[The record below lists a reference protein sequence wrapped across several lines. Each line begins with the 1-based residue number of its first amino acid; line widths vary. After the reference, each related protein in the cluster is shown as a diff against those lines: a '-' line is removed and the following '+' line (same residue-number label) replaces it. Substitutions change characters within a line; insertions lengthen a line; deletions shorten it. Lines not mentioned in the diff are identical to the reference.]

1 MSKRDYY
8 DVLGVQKDSD
18 SSAIKSAYR
27 KMAMKFHPDRNPGD
41 TEAEKNFKEASEAY
55 EVLSNNEKRQAY
67 DSYGHAAFE
76 QQGGGGSGFGGGFE
90 GFGSFSDI
98 FEDFFGDIGGGG
110 QGRTRGRQEQ
120 RGEDLKYEVSIDLR
134 EAYTGVKKEISFDTL
149 VTCDSCD
156 GTGSESRSGLKT
168 CDVCGGTGRVRA
180 SQGFFT
186 VERTCSACGG
196 SGHVISDPCKAC
208 NGDGRRR
215 KNRKIEV
222 SIPAGVEEGSRIRI
236 AGEGA
241 AGPNKGPNGDL
252 YLFVALE
259 AHPIFERDSTEIF
272 CNVPISIVDA
282 ALGGSVEVPTVSGD
296 RVKVKIPPG
305 SQNGDQFRLNGKGM
319 PALRS
324 ISFGDMIITLIVE
337 IPKNLSDNQ
346 KRLLKEFNEELDT
359 RNSPEKS
366 GFFSKVKDF
375 WDGLA

>member
-1 MSKRDYY
+1 MPKRDYY
-8 DVLGVQKDSD
+8 DVLGVEKSSD
-18 SSAIKSAYR
+18 SSSIKSAYR
-27 KMAMKFHPDRNPGD
+27 KLAMKYHPDRNPGD

-98 FEDFFGDIGGGG
+98 FEDFFGDFTSGS
-110 QGRTRGRQEQ
+110 GRSRKRQEQ
-120 RGEDLKYEVSIDLR
+120 RGEDLKCETSIDLR
-134 EAYTGVKKEISFDTL
+134 EAYTGIKKEISFDTL
-149 VTCDSCD
+149 VTCDPCD
-156 GTGSESRSGLKT
+156 GKGSESGGGLKA
-168 CDVCGGTGRVRA
+168 CEACGGSGRVRA

-196 SGHVISDPCKAC
+196 AGQVISDPCKAC
-208 NGDGRRR
+208 NGEGRRR
-215 KNRKIEV
+215 KNRRLEV
-222 SIPAGVEEGSRIRI
+222 SIPAGVEDGSRIRI
-236 AGEGA
+236 SGEGA
-241 AGPNKGPNGDL
+241 AGPNRGSSGDL
-252 YLFVALE
+252 YLFVGMEPHQLFDRE
-259 AHPIFERDSTEIF
+259 GTEIF

-282 ALGGSVEVPTVSGD
+282 AIGGSVEVPTVSGG

-319 PALRS
+319 PTLRS
-324 ISFGDMIITLIVE
+324 TSFGDMIITIIVE
-337 IPKNLSDNQ
+337 IPKNLSENQ
-346 KRLLKEFNEELDT
+346 KRLLKEFNEELDQK
-359 RNSPEKS
+359 NSPEKS